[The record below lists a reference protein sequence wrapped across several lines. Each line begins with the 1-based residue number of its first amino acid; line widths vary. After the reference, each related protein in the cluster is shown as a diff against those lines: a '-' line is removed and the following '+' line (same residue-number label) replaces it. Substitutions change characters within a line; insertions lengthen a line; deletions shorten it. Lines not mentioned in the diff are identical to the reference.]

1 MGELIVPLLIVL
13 AGIVVLSILIRIVF
27 KRSFKDIIWDWLS
40 QLF

>member
-1 MGELIVPLLIVL
+1 MGELIVPLFIVS
-13 AGIVVLSILIRIVF
+13 AGIVVLSILIRIIL